1 MRDDSLGL
9 GSAGKSGRL
18 YYVRLST
25 KLGKFYKIGFTT
37 LSSVNDRLAFQG
49 TGDEKFIEEVLYF
62 KAHDNAFEIEDWLHT
77 FFSDKAAF
85 PKYSAHS
92 DMPLPRNGQTELY
105 FDDVL
110 ELDSKFTQAQADESR
125 GLVEL
130 AFAKRTYSS
139 DIWAKRML
147 FVSKS
152 VSGVLMGSVKV
163 IVWSIKVIQ
172 KTIGIKPYEPTL
184 LPSVLEKREKA
195 KTFLNTLKKERQAES
210 FRKHKELRIMFLIHF
225 FSNRDVESFKDL
237 VNIDELARDI
247 ATSLTSD
254 LVMFS
259 DYLCIPN
266 NCGMLALMDGM
277 DHSNCH
283 ELLIRPAADSYVPM
297 IEEFLA
303 GRKITDMSIKM
314 PSDPL
319 YAVDSPRSNSQIT
332 YNDYFGAQEFIGLL
346 ECKYVSRGPFV
357 HDVSNQSISFS
368 VKLLDGLTS
377 RFYDLSVVV
386 NLSKKKLRF
395 SFPNAMDL
403 IRQYQDQHESTNF
416 SVQ

>member
-1 MRDDSLGL
+1 
-9 GSAGKSGRL
+9 
-18 YYVRLST
+18 
-25 KLGKFYKIGFTT
+25 
-37 LSSVNDRLAFQG
+37 
-49 TGDEKFIEEVLYF
+49 
-62 KAHDNAFEIEDWLHT
+62 
-77 FFSDKAAF
+77 
-85 PKYSAHS
+85 
-92 DMPLPRNGQTELY
+92 
-105 FDDVL
+105 
-110 ELDSKFTQAQADESR
+110 
-125 GLVEL
+125 
-130 AFAKRTYSS
+130 
-139 DIWAKRML
+139 
-147 FVSKS
+147 
-152 VSGVLMGSVKV
+152 
-163 IVWSIKVIQ
+163 
-172 KTIGIKPYEPTL
+172 
-184 LPSVLEKREKA
+184 
-195 KTFLNTLKKERQAES
+195 
-210 FRKHKELRIMFLIHF
+210 
-225 FSNRDVESFKDL
+225 
-237 VNIDELARDI
+237 
-247 ATSLTSD
+247 
-254 LVMFS
+254 
-259 DYLCIPN
+259 
-266 NCGMLALMDGM
+266 MDGM